1 MGFLSRQFHLWVTP
15 CLSKLHKSPVLPI
28 LDYCSIVSGTLAQH
42 YILTNLNPYRTLLQN
57 VSSWNNYT
65 PPMMIAWDSCICP
78 DCPSAAWD
86 TNFPFVTELWQ
97 ADPLYLLV
105 LFFTLYLC
113 PHLHH
118 NYTTWH
124 LSCYCIAKCLVTTVA
139 WLILLWNFM
148 NAMLHGK
155 DSCSGTDTW
164 EKPY

>member
-1 MGFLSRQFHLWVTP
+1 MGFLSRQFHLVGNPMPLSTSQIP
-15 CLSKLHKSPVLPI
+15 CSPNPWLLLYSVWDPSTALYTDKLES
-28 LDYCSIVSGTLAQH
+28 
-42 YILTNLNPYRTLLQN
+42 LQDFATN
-57 VSSWNNYT
+57 VSSWNNDT
-65 PPMMIAWDSCICP
+65 PLMMIAWDSCICP